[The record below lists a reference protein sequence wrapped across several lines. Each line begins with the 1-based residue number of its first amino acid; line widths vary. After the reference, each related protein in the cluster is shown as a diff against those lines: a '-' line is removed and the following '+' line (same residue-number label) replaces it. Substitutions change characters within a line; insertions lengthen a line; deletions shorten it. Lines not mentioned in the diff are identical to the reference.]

1 MEREELQD
9 RVAAGPE
16 PAAGEV
22 PSPRGGP
29 VSRRL
34 LRLEIPVFPERL
46 MFRVRDPI
54 ADGDAPGGPVRP
66 VDSLISTGRDQL
78 IVSCA
83 QEHLGVQLTVEEW
96 DDAPPPFSDGY
107 EDEAKCVLYLR
118 GQLSIDT
125 GGTGFRAVDALRLSG
140 GVGDYG
146 VRIYTRKRTAAVQRY
161 GELYQQFADPLSDDF
176 QQARKQLEG
185 MEQYLL
191 QLCRES

>member
-1 MEREELQD
+1 MEQEKLQD
-9 RVAAGPE
+9 RNAVGLE
-16 PAAGEV
+16 PAAGGV
-22 PSPRGGP
+22 PSPRGGQ
-29 VSRRL
+29 VTRRL

-54 ADGDAPGGPVRP
+54 ADIDAPGPVPP

-78 IVSCA
+78 IVACA

-125 GGTGFRAVDALRLSG
+125 GATGFRAVEALRLSG

-146 VRIYTRKRTAAVQRY
+146 VRIYTRNRTAAVQSY
-161 GELYQQFADPLSDDF
+161 AELFRQFADPLSDDF
-176 QQARKQLEG
+176 QQARKELEG

-191 QLCRES
+191 QLWRES

>member
-1 MEREELQD
+1 
-9 RVAAGPE
+9 
-16 PAAGEV
+16 
-22 PSPRGGP
+22 

-46 MFRVRDPI
+46 MFRVHDPV
-54 ADGDAPGGPVRP
+54 ADLDSPNGLLPPA
-66 VDSLISTGRDQL
+66 DSLISTGRDQL
-78 IVSCA
+78 LVACA

-125 GGTGFRAVDALRLSG
+125 GTADRAVGALRLSG

-146 VRIYTRKRTAAVQRY
+146 VRIYTRNRAAARQSY
-161 GELYQQFADPLSDDF
+161 GELFQQFADPLSDDF

-191 QLCRES
+191 QLWRES